1 MIRLGKTVMKTVAVL
16 RLCLVAGLMLGG
28 SGFPAALA
36 QEELAGDQEHGRKL
50 FWACFAC
57 HRNFEGADSV
67 SGPNLAGFYGQQAG
81 TRGDYGR
88 YSDAMKD
95 SGLIWT
101 DQVLDAWLA
110 DPSGFLPNSKMVY
123 PGMPNAQDR
132 ADLIAYLKTL
142 KAP

>member
-1 MIRLGKTVMKTVAVL
+1 MIRLGNAMMKTVAVL
-16 RLCLVAGLMLGG
+16 RLCLVAGMMLGG
-28 SGFPAALA
+28 SALPTLA
-36 QEELAGDQEHGRKL
+36 QEASTGDQEHGRKL

-81 TRGDYGR
+81 ARVDYGR

-110 DPSGFLPNSKMVY
+110 DPNVFLPNSKMVY

>member
-1 MIRLGKTVMKTVAVL
+1 MSRFVRICM
-16 RLCLVAGLMLGG
+16 VAGLALV
-28 SGFPAALA
+28 SANLPAAA
-36 QEELAGDQEHGRKL
+36 EGELVGDPEHGRKL

-67 SGPNLAGFYGQQAG
+67 SGPNLAGFYGRQAG
-81 TRGDYGR
+81 TRDDYDR

-110 DPSGFLPNSKMVY
+110 DPSGFLPESKMVY
-123 PGMPNAQDR
+123 VGMPDAQHR
-132 ADLIAYLKTL
+132 ANLIAYLRTFE
-142 KAP
+142 AQESE